1 MKTFILWQNLAG
13 DDCHLS
19 SSSGKVAFTYMHSA
33 QIAGTESS
41 FTSSGLHAYTG
52 SILIAV
58 NPFRRLPHLYDIHMM
73 EQYKGAN
80 FGELNPHPFAV
91 ADAAY
96 RQMIK
101 EGIRQSILVSG
112 ESGAGKT
119 ESTKMLMR
127 YLAYIGGRSES
138 DGRSI
143 EQLVLQSN
151 PLSVVLEAFGNAKT
165 IRNNNSSRFGKFVEL
180 QFDQNGR
187 ISGAAVRTYLLER
200 SRVCQISDPERN
212 YHCFYMLCDAP
223 PEVMILELSLVFVD
237 DAKEYLETKKA
248 MDIIGISGD
257 EQDAIFRVVAAI
269 LHQGN
274 IEFAEGRETDS
285 SQPKDERSWF
295 HLKTAS
301 ELLMCDIKGLEDSLC
316 KRVIVT
322 RGFDVKR
329 GTVHDVC
336 VFGGGGFFE
345 LGGFAA
351 TEHSGFE
358 PLPPPDLCFLLRR
371 HWEPRFPL
379 SIASTTKELRFD
391 VKRGTAYDV
400 GGFFELGVSAATE
413 HNGFEPLPPPSSCF
427 LLCRHWDQGFLRP
440 SLTPPRSSAG
450 NDLFETNSSP
460 APLSCRR
467 RLAAGSRC
475 RLLPR
480 PQSRPVVAIAS
491 SRSHSCRR
499 RLLPQPQSRS
509 AAAIASSL
517 VHSRCRQPPLPPP
530 AATVAAGSR
539 RHLLS
544 QPQLASP
551 MDAVTL
557 CRLHTIC
564 LLQPLSRDGVPTI
577 ESLCGGIIALLDE
590 ACMLPRSTHE
600 TFAQKLYQSFKN
612 NKCFSKPK
620 LSRSDFTICHYAG
633 DVTYQTELSLE
644 KNKDYVVVEHQALLA
659 ASKCF
664 FISSLFLPSS
674 EDASKPSK
682 FSSIGSKFKILKMFL
697 PQIFVGYV
705 PHASASGDVD
715 KRIKKEH
722 LFICADIEETKTQEN
737 EKLQVALQEM
747 QQKFDEMKALLA
759 KEREVANVAVK
770 EVSFI
775 KEVPVS
781 DTALLDKLRDENE
794 KLKALVSSLKAKIAE
809 TEKKYEESIITSE
822 QRLKKAMEAESE
834 IVDLKNAMDR
844 LQEKLSSLESEAQI
858 LRQRAVFSSPIKSM
872 QEHLSTPITPT
883 KQYLE
888 TDQHDF
894 EEMKVAN
901 VSQSAG
907 QALRDIANSDA
918 KLRRSSMER
927 NQENLDALIKCVSK
941 NIGFSQEKPVAAST
955 IYKCLLHWKSFEVEK
970 TSVFDRLIEMF
981 GSVIEEEENN
991 NHLAYWLSN
1000 GSHLLYLL
1008 QHNLKVTS
1016 AVGGTPNRKPTAPTS
1031 FFGRMTRS
1039 FRSSSHALDELSAV
1053 QQVEAKYPALL
1064 FKLQLTAYVEKIY
1077 GIIRDNVKKDLLRLL
1092 SLCIQ
1097 APRAASVSLRSTSG
1111 LQVQSNN
1118 WQAIIE
1124 RFDNLLNTLQE
1135 NYYIGSSWDELKHVR
1150 QAVDFLVLFQK
1161 SRVSF
1166 DDIVND
1172 LCPVLS
1178 SYQLY
1183 RIGTHYWDD
1192 KYNTKS
1198 VSADVLS
1205 RLRRLMSEV
1214 TSEVKSSSFL
1224 LDDNSSIPFSVDEIS
1239 NSLRLEEFLEVRPAA
1254 DLLDDPAFY
1263 FLLQ

>member
-1 MKTFILWQNLAG
+1 
-13 DDCHLS
+13 
-19 SSSGKVAFTYMHSA
+19 
-33 QIAGTESS
+33 
-41 FTSSGLHAYTG
+41 
-52 SILIAV
+52 
-58 NPFRRLPHLYDIHMM
+58 
-73 EQYKGAN
+73 
-80 FGELNPHPFAV
+80 
-91 ADAAY
+91 
-96 RQMIK
+96 
-101 EGIRQSILVSG
+101 
-112 ESGAGKT
+112 
-119 ESTKMLMR
+119 
-127 YLAYIGGRSES
+127 
-138 DGRSI
+138 
-143 EQLVLQSN
+143 
-151 PLSVVLEAFGNAKT
+151 
-165 IRNNNSSRFGKFVEL
+165 
-180 QFDQNGR
+180 
-187 ISGAAVRTYLLER
+187 
-200 SRVCQISDPERN
+200 
-212 YHCFYMLCDAP
+212 
-223 PEVMILELSLVFVD
+223 
-237 DAKEYLETKKA
+237 
-248 MDIIGISGD
+248 
-257 EQDAIFRVVAAI
+257 
-269 LHQGN
+269 
-274 IEFAEGRETDS
+274 
-285 SQPKDERSWF
+285 
-295 HLKTAS
+295 
-301 ELLMCDIKGLEDSLC
+301 
-316 KRVIVT
+316 
-322 RGFDVKR
+322 
-329 GTVHDVC
+329 
-336 VFGGGGFFE
+336 
-345 LGGFAA
+345 
-351 TEHSGFE
+351 
-358 PLPPPDLCFLLRR
+358 
-371 HWEPRFPL
+371 
-379 SIASTTKELRFD
+379 
-391 VKRGTAYDV
+391 
-400 GGFFELGVSAATE
+400 
-413 HNGFEPLPPPSSCF
+413 
-427 LLCRHWDQGFLRP
+427 
-440 SLTPPRSSAG
+440 
-450 NDLFETNSSP
+450 
-460 APLSCRR
+460 
-467 RLAAGSRC
+467 
-475 RLLPR
+475 
-480 PQSRPVVAIAS
+480 
-491 SRSHSCRR
+491 
-499 RLLPQPQSRS
+499 
-509 AAAIASSL
+509 
-517 VHSRCRQPPLPPP
+517 
-530 AATVAAGSR
+530 
-539 RHLLS
+539 
-544 QPQLASP
+544 
-551 MDAVTL
+551 
-557 CRLHTIC
+557 
-564 LLQPLSRDGVPTI
+564 
-577 ESLCGGIIALLDE
+577 
-590 ACMLPRSTHE
+590 MLPRSTHE

-682 FSSIGSKFKILKMFL
+682 FSSIGSKFK
-697 PQIFVGYV
+697 
-705 PHASASGDVD
+705 
-715 KRIKKEH
+715 
-722 LFICADIEETKTQEN
+722 ADIEETKTQEN

-901 VSQSAG
+901 LQVSQSAG

-1135 NYYIGSSWDELKHVR
+1135 NY
-1150 QAVDFLVLFQK
+1150 VLFQK

>member
-1 MKTFILWQNLAG
+1 MATSLSIAVGSEVWVEDPDVAWIDGEVLDVRG
-13 DDCHLS
+13 DELIVKC
-19 SSSGKVAFTYMHSA
+19 SSGKKVNSDQMKVLVTAKLSEIYPKDPEAAPCGVDDMTKLAY
-33 QIAGTESS
+33 
-41 FTSSGLHAYTG
+41 LHEPGVLQNLKSRYDMNEIYTYTG

-73 EQYKGAN
+73 KQYKGAN

-151 PLSVVLEAFGNAKT
+151 PVLEAFGNAKT
-165 IRNNNSSRFGKFVEL
+165 IRNNNSMVEILSFGLSNLWSFNLIKMEGYL
-180 QFDQNGR
+180 GL
-187 ISGAAVRTYLLER
+187 LLEPIFLR
-200 SRVCQISDPERN
+200 DLEYAKFQILREITTASRCSVLLHQSPVRLIELDIERYRVGN
-212 YHCFYMLCDAP
+212 PRTFHYLNQSNCFELDA
-223 PEVMILELSLVFVD
+223 ID

-248 MDIIGISGD
+248 MDIIGVSGD
-257 EQDAIFRVVAAI
+257 EQVMIAHHRLVDKINNSI
-269 LHQGN
+269 GQ
-274 IEFAEGRETDS
+274 DS
-285 SQPKDERSWF
+285 ESKKIIGV
-295 HLKTAS
+295 L
-301 ELLMCDIKGLEDSLC
+301 DIY
-316 KRVIVT
+316 
-322 RGFDVKR
+322 
-329 GTVHDVC
+329 
-336 VFGGGGFFE
+336 
-345 LGGFAA
+345 
-351 TEHSGFE
+351 GFE
-358 PLPPPDLCFLLRR
+358 SF
-371 HWEPRFPL
+371 
-379 SIASTTKELRFD
+379 K
-391 VKRGTAYDV
+391 
-400 GGFFELGVSAATE
+400 
-413 HNGFEPLPPPSSCF
+413 
-427 LLCRHWDQGFLRP
+427 
-440 SLTPPRSSAG
+440 
-450 NDLFETNSSP
+450 TNSFEQFCIK
-460 APLSCRR
+460 L
-467 RLAAGSRC
+467 
-475 RLLPR
+475 
-480 PQSRPVVAIAS
+480 
-491 SRSHSCRR
+491 
-499 RLLPQPQSRS
+499 
-509 AAAIASSL
+509 
-517 VHSRCRQPPLPPP
+517 
-530 AATVAAGSR
+530 TNEK
-539 RHLLS
+539 
-544 QPQLASP
+544 
-551 MDAVTL
+551 
-557 CRLHTIC
+557 
-564 LLQPLSRDGVPTI
+564 LQQHFNQKP
-577 ESLCGGIIALLDE
+577 GGIIALLHE

-612 NKCFSKPK
+612 NKCFNKPK

-633 DVTYQTELSLE
+633 DQQL
-644 KNKDYVVVEHQALLA
+644 QALLETLNA
-659 ASKCF
+659 TEPHYIRCIKPNN
-664 FISSLFLPSS
+664 LL
-674 EDASKPSK
+674 KPSI
-682 FSSIGSKFKILKMFL
+682 FENHNVLQQLRCGGVLEAIRISCAGFPTRRTFCEFVDRFGILAPEVL
-697 PQIFVGYV
+697 DESCDDVT
-705 PHASASGDVD
+705 AS
-715 KRIKKEH
+715 RILLEKVNLKDYQ
-722 LFICADIEETKTQEN
+722 ADIEETKTQEN

-747 QQKFDEMKALLA
+747 QQKFDELKALLA

-794 KLKALVSSLKAKIAE
+794 KLKALVSSLRTKIAE

-872 QEHLSTPITPT
+872 QEHLPTPISPT

-888 TDQHDF
+888 TDQLDF

-901 VSQSAG
+901 LRVSQSAG
-907 QALRDIANSDA
+907 QALRDTANSDA

-1077 GIIRDNVKKDLLRLL
+1077 GIIRDNVKKDLLRSL

-1097 APRAASVSLRSTSG
+1097 APRAASVSLRSSSG

-1135 NYYIGSSWDELKHVR
+1135 NYVPLILIEKMFTQIFSYLNVQILNSLLLRRECCSFSNGEHMKAGLVELELWCKKTKPEYIGSSWDELKHVR

-1178 SYQLY
+1178 VYQLY

-1254 DLLDDPAFY
+1254 DLLDDPAFH